1 MNKRIREKH
10 IPRCNMYML
19 CVMDVLHRFEIIFGH
34 KVEHKTERKLSNMM
48 KRNWYKNRR
57 NDKKYEDEDAFK
69 YVMNN
74 IQLGIV
80 ERIVEQSL
88 HPMDYYESK
97 SMEESSNE

>member
-10 IPRCNMYML
+10 MPRFNMYML
-19 CVMDVLHRFEIIFGH
+19 CVTHVLHKCEIILGH
-34 KVEHKTERKLSNMM
+34 KVEHKTERRLSNMM

-57 NDKKYEDEDAFK
+57 NNKKHEDAFK

-80 ERIVEQSL
+80 KRIVEQSL
-88 HPMDYYESK
+88 HPMDYYENK
-97 SMEESSNE
+97 SMEENSNE